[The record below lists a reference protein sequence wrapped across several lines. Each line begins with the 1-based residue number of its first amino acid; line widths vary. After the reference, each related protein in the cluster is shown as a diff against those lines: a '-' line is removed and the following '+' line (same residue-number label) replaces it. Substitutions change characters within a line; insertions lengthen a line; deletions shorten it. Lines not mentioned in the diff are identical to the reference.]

1 MQWGLSS
8 QQCHLDLINGV
19 KLKEGE
25 PCLGTPDFGANL
37 IWELRRDTETD
48 SYSVRVLYNGE
59 PLEISCGK
67 EKKVT
72 ECSFEHFQK
81 EMHANFIFTKESQ
94 LTTVGNIECILT
106 VKINT
111 VTCRAHAISLT
122 MKSGIPFNG

>member
-1 MQWGLSS
+1 MKYLGFSGHDDTIIAFLMQWGLSS

-81 EMHANFIFTKESQ
+81 EMHANFIFTKEREHI
-94 LTTVGNIECILT
+94 VCNHY
-106 VKINT
+106 
-111 VTCRAHAISLT
+111 RAPKEYET
-122 MKSGIPFNG
+122 